1 MTKQQILELDGKA
14 VTLDQLESIEESADV
29 EKVENLGRSRVYPH
43 MNWYLISLRDGLE
56 LSVYF

>member
-1 MTKQQILELDGKA
+1 MTKEQILELEDKA
-14 VTLDQLESIEESADV
+14 VTLDQLEAIEESADV
-29 EKVENLGRSRVYPH
+29 EKVEDMGKSGLHPH

>member
-1 MTKQQILELDGKA
+1 MTKEEILELEYKA
-14 VTLDQLESIEESADV
+14 VTLEQLEAIEESVDV
-29 EKVENLGRSRVYPH
+29 EKVENMGRSGIYPH

>member
-1 MTKQQILELDGKA
+1 MTKDQILELKDKA
-14 VTLDQLESIEESADV
+14 VTLDQLEAIEESEDV
-29 EKVENLGRSRVYPH
+29 EKVENLGRSGAYPH